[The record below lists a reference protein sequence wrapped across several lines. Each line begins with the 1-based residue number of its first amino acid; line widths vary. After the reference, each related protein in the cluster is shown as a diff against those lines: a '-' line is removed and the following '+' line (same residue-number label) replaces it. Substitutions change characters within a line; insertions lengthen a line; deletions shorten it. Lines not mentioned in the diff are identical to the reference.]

1 MENPPMS
8 KTSGIRFDR
17 EFGGKRALIT
27 GGTKGVGEAVVRR
40 LGATVATT
48 TRSPLPE
55 GQAVA
60 LFVQAVFRWVGR
72 TDLKR
77 LPSWWHSWHRTELL
91 RSPAASMSSMAG
103 QFRRCELSPTSDYQ
117 TRGCGACQRESGG
130 DQHNQTKSGNEGFI
144 D

>member
-1 MENPPMS
+1 MLVSFMQLGIS
-8 KTSGIRFDR
+8 FFFFFFFKQKTAY
-17 EFGGKRALIT
+17 EM
-27 GGTKGVGEAVVRR
+27 VRSDWSSD
-40 LGATVATT
+40 VC
-48 TRSPLPE
+48 SS
-55 GQAVA
+55 
-60 LFVQAVFRWVGR
+60 
-72 TDLKR
+72 DLR

-144 D
+144 